1 MATHDI
7 PTENILTARGV
18 NKYFYTPK
26 EFHVIKNIDLDI
38 KRGEFAAIMG
48 KSGSGKSTLMYIL
61 STLDTE
67 YTGTMYLRDRQ
78 LTGLSEP
85 ELAKVRNADFG
96 FVFQFH
102 FLLEDFTT
110 LQNVMLPGLK
120 LKKKPAEQV
129 EARALELLDMLGI
142 KDQAVKK
149 TRNLSG
155 GQQQRV
161 AIARALINDPAV
173 IMGDEPTGNLD
184 SKNSD
189 VVLGIFRDLAHTHNQ
204 TILAVTHDDDF
215 AARCDRT
222 IWLKDGEVVSAEAV

>member
-1 MATHDI
+1 MDI
-7 PTENILTARGV
+7 SADNILTARKL
-18 NKYFYTPK
+18 NKWFYEPT
-26 EFHVIKNIDLDI
+26 EFHVLTDIDLDI

-48 KSGSGKSTLMYIL
+48 KSGSGKSTLMYL
-61 STLDTE
+61 LATLDTDYSGE
-67 YTGTMYLRDRQ
+67 LYLRDRQ
-78 LTGLSEP
+78 LNGLGEKP
-85 ELAKVRNADFG
+85 LARVRNEDFG

-120 LKKKPAEQV
+120 LRKKTEEAV
-129 EARALELLDMLGI
+129 EARAMELLTLLGI
-142 KDQAVKK
+142 ADQATKRVN
-149 TRNLSG
+149 RLSG

-173 IMGDEPTGNLD
+173 IMGDEPSGNLD

-189 VVLGIFRDLAHTHNQ
+189 TVLGIFRDLAHAHNQ

-222 IWLKDGEVVSAEAV
+222 IWLKDGRVVSAEEV